1 MFKFNKVKLFSFEET
16 TALDKLTNVLSELG
30 VEVVDRVENSDLLMV
45 LGGDGTI
52 LHQAKLA
59 HQFQVPIVGIN
70 LGARGFLADVR
81 EAEYDVIRAILLG
94 QYIEDQRQVLR
105 CEIGQ
110 ETYFAINE
118 IMVSKS
124 KPTRMI
130 KYDVV
135 VDDQFLYEQTA
146 DGMIVCTTTGSSAY
160 ALSAGGSI
168 LHPSAKI
175 LGLVPVCP
183 SNITSRPMII
193 CDNSVIEIMIHSW
206 KDSEFTIATDAQV
219 VNSNDTNRLKISL
232 DKNHVTFLHPLHYDY
247 YQTLQSKL
255 NWESSPIGSQLE
267 T

>member
-1 MFKFNKVKLFSFEET
+1 MFKFNKVKLFSFDESS
-16 TALDKLTNVLSELG
+16 ALDKLTGVLSDLG
-30 VEVVDRVENSDLLMV
+30 VAIVDRVENSDLLMV

-59 HQFQVPIVGIN
+59 HQHQVPIVGIN

-81 EAEYDVIRAILLG
+81 EAEYDVVRAILLG
-94 QYIEDQRQVLR
+94 QYIEDRRQVLR
-105 CEIGQ
+105 CKIGNEI
-110 ETYFAINE
+110 YFSINE
-118 IMVSKS
+118 VMVSKS

-135 VDDQFLYEQTA
+135 VDNQFLYEQTA

-160 ALSAGGSI
+160 ALSAGGAI

-175 LGLVPVCP
+175 LGLIPVCP
-183 SNITSRPMII
+183 SNITSRPVII
-193 CDNSVIEIMIHSW
+193 CDNSIIEVTVHPW
-206 KDSEFTIATDAQV
+206 KDSEFTMAMDAQV
-219 VNSNDTNRLKISL
+219 VNNHTNKLTISL
-232 DKNHVTFLHPLHYDY
+232 DKNYVTFLHPIHYDY

-255 NWESSPIGSQLE
+255 NWESKPVGA